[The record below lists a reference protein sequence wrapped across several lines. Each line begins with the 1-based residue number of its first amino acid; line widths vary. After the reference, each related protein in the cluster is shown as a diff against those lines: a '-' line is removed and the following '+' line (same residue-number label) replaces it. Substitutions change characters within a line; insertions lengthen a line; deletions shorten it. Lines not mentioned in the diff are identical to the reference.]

1 MTKRVDREGPIQEA
15 VVKYLETVMP
25 DALVHHC
32 RNEINKRGKGKG
44 WVKNAIALELAKAKR
59 RGVKAGFPD
68 IIVLPYANVGALF
81 FEVKAEGN
89 YASANQKDIHAHL
102 ERLGYRVAVVRSI
115 DDVRESLIEWGVGFS
130 EKIPIMGAVIGDK
143 VVK

>member
-1 MTKRVDREGPIQEA
+1 MTKRFDREGPIQEA

-32 RNEINKRGKGKG
+32 RNEINKRGAGKG
-44 WVKNAIALELAKAKR
+44 WVKNTIALELAKAKR

-89 YASANQKDIHAHL
+89 SASENQKAVHAHL
-102 ERLGYRVAVVRSI
+102 ERLGYRVAVVRSV
-115 DDVRESLIEWGVGFS
+115 DDVRECLQSWGVGFV
-130 EKIPIMGAVIGDK
+130 EKIPLRGTING
-143 VVK
+143 

>member
-1 MTKRVDREGPIQEA
+1 MSKRIDREGPIQEA
-15 VVKYLETVMP
+15 IVQYLESVMP

-32 RNEINKRGKGKG
+32 RNEISKRGSGKG
-44 WVKNAIALELAKAKR
+44 WVKNTIAFELAKAKR

-68 IIVLPYANVGALF
+68 IIVLPYATVGALF

-89 YASANQKDIHAHL
+89 YADKKQKEMHALL

-115 DDVRESLIEWGVGFS
+115 DDVRESLASWGVGFV
-130 EKIPIMGAVIGDK
+130 EKIQKAGVENE
-143 VVK
+143 